1 MAIGDNI
8 DEINEKI
15 RKLRE
20 ELGKTPDSPFK
31 PEEIN
36 KAKESLQGLETEVKN
51 INSELDYT
59 FSSFQSIVNEMTKGK
74 TAINN
79 ITNATK
85 KLSSISS
92 QLQDQRDNINKL
104 SAKEL
109 SKLQKI
115 STVKFSDLRREQK
128 FLESKGTLSTKEALY
143 LSEISGILE
152 ENVGLEAAFNRQLES
167 AILKQESIENSVGLT
182 GALLKSFSSIPGLE
196 SIAKHLKIDEAVV
209 AMEEYNEKLFNAVL
223 NSEQVQK
230 GLGLEQVEEDI
241 ERTTVAL
248 GDLNEKIKNFQGD
261 KESSE
266 FKTLL
271 EDRKKA
277 QKSLNAVVKKR
288 AEIEENIAKSTTG
301 FLGKLTTGMVGLK
314 ATIKGLGESLMD
326 PAAIFSMIGKS
337 MFKINAEVVQLS
349 KNLGSSYNESQ
360 EIRKEFSAVALSSEE
375 TFYNTTRLLK
385 AYSQYVQ
392 ILGFAGKI
400 NEENSKT
407 FASLTERVGI
417 AAESAAKLQFFAE
430 STGTDFREQS
440 KTQAGIV
447 SQVGSQFG
455 IQLNQKQILESIGKS
470 SAYTLAQFGGSVERL
485 TEATAQA
492 KALGMTLE
500 QVNNIAGKLLN
511 FESSIT
517 SELKAELLL
526 GKDINLEKARLAALN
541 NDQKTVMEE
550 INREIGTFSD
560 FQNLNRLQQEA
571 YAEALGMSTDEMS
584 DMLLMEQFRTMNA
597 QQFAALNGEEALK
610 RAEMLTTQQRFN
622 DAMLKLQDVIAN
634 LVEGPLGS
642 MAELLGS
649 IAGNSLALGGVLGAL
664 AITQLPKLIKGFK
677 VLRSLAISKAVADI
691 FGGNAMLGPIGLA
704 VAGAGVGVMLAAIA
718 SATADD
724 MIAGNNTP
732 IGYGKRALYD
742 EGELTLLNDRDTVI
756 AGTDLFKPALANDMV
771 SGNPQI
777 IENTTIQPTTPQ
789 IIENTTIQST
799 TPQIIENTTI
809 QPINQNQNSSLEV
822 LQLREENKQ
831 TNRLIEKLI
840 RGNENL
846 ISATKANKTVEMD
859 DPFGALYTT

>member
-209 AMEEYNEKLFNAVL
+209 SMEEYNEKLFNAVL

-230 GLGLEQVEEDI
+230 GLGLEQIEEDI

-288 AEIEENIAKSTTG
+288 AEIEENVAKSTTG

-430 STGTDFREQS
+430 STGTDLREQS

-500 QVNNIAGKLLN
+500 QVNNISGKLLN

-526 GKDINLEKARLAALN
+526 GKGINLEKARLAALN

-597 QQFAALNGEEALK
+597 QQFTALNGEEALK
-610 RAEMLTTQQRFN
+610 RAEMLTTQQKFN

-677 VLRSLAISKAVADI
+677 VLRSLAISKAIADI
-691 FGGNAMLGPIGLA
+691 FGGSAMLGPIGLA

-718 SATADD
+718 SSTADD

-771 SGNPQI
+771 SGN
-777 IENTTIQPTTPQ
+777 PQ

-846 ISATKANKTVEMD
+846 ISATKANKTVEVD